1 MAQRG
6 PLMLIFSL
14 CAIAFADEIT
24 SSWVPVGP
32 ERGHVLD
39 ADVSDKE
46 VVVATRV
53 GVMRADPGLER
64 WERDTR
70 FPFDTKRVTLWDD
83 GAWGA
88 PPGQLWVVRVM
99 KLRW

>member
-1 MAQRG
+1 
-6 PLMLIFSL
+6 MLIFSL

-83 GAWGA
+83 GAWGHLLVSF
-88 PPGQLWVVRVM
+88 GLLKVM